1 MSVRLQDK
9 YKKEIIKMLIDK
21 FKYGNPMEVPKLEK
35 IVINM
40 GVGEAVKDSKKIDA
54 AVKELAAITGQKPII
69 TKSKKANASFKLRE
83 GMPIGVKVTLRRK
96 KMYEFVD
103 RFINIALP
111 RVRDF
116 RGINAKSFDGNGN
129 YALGLKEQFVF
140 PEIEY
145 DNVDSARG
153 MDIIF
158 VTSAKSDDEAK
169 ELLKG
174 FEFPFIS
181 A

>member
-9 YKKEIIKMLIDK
+9 YKKEIVKMLIDK
-21 FKYGNPMEVPKLEK
+21 FKYGNSMQVPKLEK

-40 GVGEAVKDSKKIDA
+40 GVGEAVKDSKKIDS